1 MLFAG
6 SFWFVHA
13 DHKQQGIQLMD
24 GRALATNFKE
34 EDTNEIPP
42 ENFGFNL
49 RNEDEQQ
56 AGTKWAKDPLCARD
70 SEEDALIN
78 V

>member
-1 MLFAG
+1 
-6 SFWFVHA
+6 
-13 DHKQQGIQLMD
+13 MD

-34 EDTNEIPP
+34 EDSNEIPP

-49 RNEDEQQ
+49 KNEDEQQ
-56 AGTKWAKDPLCARD
+56 AGTKWAKDPLGARD